1 MRGLDFLFGHAQG
14 YGERRVGTD
23 VYGIPMYANK
33 RSPTE
38 SVALLVEQP
47 SVQRLEYHQ
56 SSDVEVHPDGL
67 DSVSIFFIFYKLDF
81 RPKFNVHKFKLS
93 LSSCD
98 FELVIQAFEVAT
110 AGFY

>member
-1 MRGLDFLFGHAQG
+1 MMRGLDFLFGHAQG

-38 SVALLVEQP
+38 SVALLVEQS

-67 DSVSIFFIFYKLDF
+67 DSVSIYFFIFYKID
-81 RPKFNVHKFKLS
+81 
-93 LSSCD
+93 
-98 FELVIQAFEVAT
+98 
-110 AGFY
+110 